1 MAVKRP
7 RIKSINRCFNEV
19 KRLTGDL
26 LPDEQINKILDEIK
40 IKTNQEKFTK
50 AQEKTDSLLAEE
62 VINQF
67 EYEQAL
73 KKRNAADNNIKALD
87 LFQKVKDAVALSEG
101 RINAEM
107 GIRGIL
113 VGIQELSLIHI

>member
-26 LPDEQINKILDEIK
+26 LPDEQINKILEEIK

-73 KKRNAADNNIKALD
+73 KKRNAAANNI
-87 LFQKVKDAVALSEG
+87 
-101 RINAEM
+101 
-107 GIRGIL
+107 
-113 VGIQELSLIHI
+113 

>member
-26 LPDEQINKILDEIK
+26 LPDEQINKILEEIK

-50 AQEKTDSLLAEE
+50 AQEKTDSLLAE
-62 VINQF
+62 
-67 EYEQAL
+67 
-73 KKRNAADNNIKALD
+73 
-87 LFQKVKDAVALSEG
+87 
-101 RINAEM
+101 
-107 GIRGIL
+107 
-113 VGIQELSLIHI
+113 